1 MLLEIAG
8 WPSYLGM
15 LMRKP
20 RVVEWM
26 LLPASLE
33 EEGPGDL
40 LPPKSSMFHRAGLE
54 LQEG

>member
-1 MLLEIAG
+1 MLLEIG
-8 WPSYLGM
+8 WSSYLGM
-15 LMRKP
+15 LMRKL

-33 EEGPGDL
+33 EEGPGDF
-40 LPPKSSMFHRAGLE
+40 LPPQSSVFHSVELE